1 MNNKS
6 TYPMITKKCWSSIRN
21 QFKQT
26 IPSVVDVKYLK
37 GFLNFTNDQSA
48 RNVLQPLKQMGLIDL
63 QGIPTN
69 RANDWRLDNNYA
81 NVCFD
86 ILQETYPEDFLALFL
101 RENIDS
107 SEMKSWFMNNY
118 SLGRNAADKMTATF
132 LLLKNTQDVISL
144 NKNSSLESVNM
155 QEKIVNNVAPL
166 QIPASININIQVNIS
181 PDTTSEQID
190 EVFKSAAKYLRL

>member
-1 MNNKS
+1 VNNKS